1 MKPRENT
8 PCGRSG
14 TRDVFR
20 PAICGNPVNLR
31 HLPLSAFSLV
41 EVVLALGIVS
51 FALMGIMAV
60 TSSSLSSN
68 KDSHEI
74 SEELLVAK
82 SLPSFLQANGTNPFQ
97 AYTNASNWAVAGYS
111 NIFAC
116 STTNGGTN
124 QILIT
129 TNTGVTTSG
138 RLFRITLATNAILP
152 TASNAAMGLR
162 VSIQAVPDTTTV
174 PRNNSSHVY
183 DTAILP

>member
-1 MKPRENT
+1 MKTAN
-8 PCGRSG
+8 
-14 TRDVFR
+14 
-20 PAICGNPVNLR
+20 
-31 HLPLSAFSLV
+31 PLSAFSLV

-74 SEELLVAK
+74 SKELLIAK
-82 SLPSFLQANGTNPFQ
+82 SLPAFLQSVSPANGTNSWL
-97 AYTNASNWAVAGYS
+97 AYSNASNWATTGYS
-111 NIFAC
+111 NIFAY
-116 STTNGGTN
+116 SATNGGTN

-129 TNTGVTTSG
+129 TNAGITTSG
-138 RLFRITLATNAILP
+138 RLFRITLGTNAVRP

-174 PRNNSSHVY
+174 PRNNTSYVY